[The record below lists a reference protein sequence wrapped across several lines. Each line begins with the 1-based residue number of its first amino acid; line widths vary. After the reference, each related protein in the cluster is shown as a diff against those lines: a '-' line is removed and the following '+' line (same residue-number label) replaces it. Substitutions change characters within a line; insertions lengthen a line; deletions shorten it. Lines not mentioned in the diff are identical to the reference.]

1 MILLHSADWHLG
13 KRLENHARLPEQ
25 AAILDEICVLA
36 DQIRADAVLLAGD
49 LFDNF
54 QPSNEAAALFYQ
66 TMSRLSREGSRPVL
80 VIAGNHDSPDFL
92 SAPSVLASELGV
104 ILVGHPR
111 QHIQPFTLNSGVSVS
126 RSAPGFLELLVPGHP
141 PLRVLTTPYANALRL
156 RTALD
161 PEHPEAALSDL
172 LRDHW
177 RALADTFL
185 DDQGCNVLITHLYM
199 ADDPEHPEPEPEDER
214 PILYIGGIPALSTT
228 IIPDQIQYTALGH
241 LHRPHQV
248 PQPAGVPVVYSGSP
262 LSYSFAEARQQKQV
276 VRVDLAP
283 GQAADWSFLPLHS
296 GRPLLRFRTAD
307 PEEATR
313 FLAENPEAFV
323 ELTMVSQTFLASEV
337 KNRLE
342 AAHPRVFIIPESN
355 ESQTSDSHAFTP
367 VRLDHVRE
375 VFEAYFRER
384 YGQDP
389 DPALLDLFSELLQEA
404 P

>member
-25 AAILDEICVLA
+25 VLILGEICDLA
-36 DQIRADAVLLAGD
+36 DQIRADVILLAGD

-92 SAPSVLASELGV
+92 SAPSVLAIELGV
-104 ILVGHPR
+104 ILVGQPR
-111 QHIQPFTLNSGVSVS
+111 QHIPPFTLNSGVSVL
-126 RSAPGFLELLVPGHP
+126 RSAPGFLELALPGHP
-141 PLRVLTTPYANALRL
+141 PLRVLATPYANALRL
-156 RTALD
+156 RTTLD
-161 PEHPEAALSDL
+161 PEHPEAALSEL
-172 LRDHW
+172 LHNHW
-177 RALADTFL
+177 RALADAYL
-185 DDQGCNVLITHLYM
+185 DDQGCNVLMTHLYM

-214 PILYIGGIPALSTT
+214 PILYIGGIPALSTA
-228 IIPDQIQYTALGH
+228 IIPEQIQYTALGH
-241 LHRPHQV
+241 LHRPHLV
-248 PQPAGVPVVYSGSP
+248 PHPAGVPVVYSGSP

-276 VRVDLAP
+276 VRVDLEP
-283 GQAADWSFLPLHS
+283 GQAAKWSFLPLNE
-296 GRPLLRFRTAD
+296 GRPLLRFRTVD
-307 PEEATR
+307 PDEATR
-313 FLAENPEAFV
+313 FLAENPQAFV
-323 ELTMVSQTFLASEV
+323 ELTMVSQTYLASEV

-355 ESQTSDSHAFTP
+355 EAHIYDNQEFAH
-367 VRLDHVRE
+367 VRLDHLRE

-384 YGQDP
+384 HGQDP